1 MFADVVSAIGVAAGL
16 IAAIAFAVLVYF
28 LARPL
33 MMMTHV
39 LDELRG
45 SVKQLTEH
53 TVPMLDEAATTVASA
68 NAQLVKVDTV
78 TTSAAE
84 VSQNISALTALV
96 AATVGGPLI
105 KVAAFSYGVRTALSG
120 LVAKVR
126 R

>member
-1 MFADVVSAIGVAAGL
+1 MFADVVGAIGVAAGL
-16 IAAIAFAVLVYF
+16 IAAVTFAVLVYF

-33 MMMTHV
+33 MMLTQV
-39 LDELRG
+39 LDEVRG
-45 SVKQLTEH
+45 SVKELTEH
-53 TVPMLDEAATTVASA
+53 TVPMLDEAATTVATA
-68 NAQLVKVDTV
+68 NAQLVKIDTV

-84 VSQNISALTALV
+84 VSQNISALTARV

-120 LVAKVR
+120 LREKVR